1 MKLECKGEYIF
12 YSFNLKS
19 IDSSPNK
26 FFQKEA
32 AFLSPHLQA
41 VWTDVYLCA
50 SQKSWSSLS
59 YKRWAEISRDYH
71 FPDLEHSS
79 TSDILY
85 TFKISTYRKRVLE
98 PTFFCHSTL

>member
-12 YSFNLKS
+12 YSFNLKP

-32 AFLSPHLQA
+32 AFLSPHLQT

-50 SQKSWSSLS
+50 S
-59 YKRWAEISRDYH
+59 
-71 FPDLEHSS
+71 
-79 TSDILY
+79 
-85 TFKISTYRKRVLE
+85 
-98 PTFFCHSTL
+98 